1 MPSGRSSANARL
13 ALSMLIYVIKQRK
26 RSPAGVS
33 VCQRVPALR
42 RAVIETRHI
51 AIYRLD
57 KLSKRDK
64 LDKHAEYATGH
75 VGNLIR

>member
-1 MPSGRSSANARL
+1 MPLGRSSANAGL
-13 ALSMLIYVIKQRK
+13 ALSMLIYVIEQSK
-26 RSPAGVS
+26 RSLAGVR

-42 RAVIETRHI
+42 RAVNETRHI

-57 KLSKRDK
+57 KLSKRVK

-75 VGNLIR
+75 VGNLIQ

>member
-1 MPSGRSSANARL
+1 MSSGRSSANARL
-13 ALSMLIYVIKQRK
+13 VLSMFIYVIEQRK

-42 RAVIETRHI
+42 RAVIEPRPI

-57 KLSKRDK
+57 KRCKRDK